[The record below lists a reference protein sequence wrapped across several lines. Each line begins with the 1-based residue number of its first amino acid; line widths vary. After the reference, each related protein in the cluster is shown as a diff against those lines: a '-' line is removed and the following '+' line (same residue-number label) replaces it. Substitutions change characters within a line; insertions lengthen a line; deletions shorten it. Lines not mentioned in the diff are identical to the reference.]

1 MSGVKEPMQE
11 TNSGLLDLEVLLHR
25 ANSLRPLQSER
36 ILPNTEGPPSSRLRE
51 NEVLRQQGGG
61 ILIFDGRS
69 AARMEPVI
77 DPLEATRG
85 CRLEH
90 VSQDV
95 LLAAEPLRGDVV
107 CLKTL
112 RKEGA
117 DRSARRWE
125 DARNFKL
132 NGYLIAVKDGFR
144 HGLSEP
150 GETRIQRQTG
160 TAFQKA
166 MYRFRPSRVEGKGWP
181 TEDEGNIRQPQ

>member
-1 MSGVKEPMQE
+1 MDG
-11 TNSGLLDLEVLLHR
+11 
-25 ANSLRPLQSER
+25 A
-36 ILPNTEGPPSSRLRE
+36 
-51 NEVLRQQGGG
+51 QQGWN
-61 ILIFDGRS
+61 RS
-69 AARMEPVI
+69 SIRW
-77 DPLEATRG
+77 RRR

-107 CLKTL
+107 CLKNL

-132 NGYLIAVKDGFR
+132 NGYLIAVEDGFR
-144 HGLSEP
+144 HGLSDP

-160 TAFQKA
+160 TALQKA
-166 MYRFRPSRVEGKGWP
+166 NVSLQAQPS
-181 TEDEGNIRQPQ
+181 